1 MEKTKLTLATRI
13 TLLRIL
19 GVPVFV
25 VALVYYLISLRAGE
39 PVELYRQLAAGIFI
53 LVAATDAVDGYIARK
68 RNEITALGTFLDP
81 IADKGLMI
89 AALILLTRPN
99 VPELSPHLPLWFTA
113 LVISRDVI
121 LIAGSVLLHLVT
133 SQVKV
138 KPHWT
143 GKLATALQMLTILL
157 VLLRA
162 SAEFFEVCL
171 LAAATFTA
179 ISGARY
185 ILDGLRQMER
195 SE

>member
-1 MEKTKLTLATRI
+1 METTKLTLATRI

-39 PVELYRQLAAGIFI
+39 PVEVYRHLAAGIFI

-133 SQVKV
+133 SRVQVQ
-138 KPHWT
+138 PHWT
-143 GKLATALQMLTILL
+143 GKLATALQVLTILL

-162 SAEFFEVCL
+162 SADFFQVSL
-171 LAAATFTA
+171 LAAAGFTI
-179 ISGARY
+179 ISGSLY